1 MSELL
6 PGLQLTAFQLAL
18 AIAVVFA
25 AAIVR
30 GFSGFG
36 FSMLT
41 VTSLSLL
48 RPPAEVVPMVLMLEV
63 AASLRLLPMVWR
75 DADWRS
81 LRWLL
86 AGTALAT
93 PVGVAVLASVRADSM
108 RVVVS
113 VFVMLAV
120 VFLWRGF
127 TLRRVPGARA
137 TFATGLV
144 AGLLNGSAAIAGP
157 PTILFYF
164 SSPAGVA
171 VSRASLIAYFL
182 GTDLI
187 GVALASAYGLVNRA
201 ILLRAGAFLLPLVLG
216 VSVGHRHFV
225 RTNPESFR
233 RLVLALLLVLSLA
246 GLLRAMRG

>member
-6 PGLQLTAFQLAL
+6 PGLQLTAFQLTL
-18 AIAVVFA
+18 AVVVVFA

-36 FSMLT
+36 FSMLA
-41 VTSLSLL
+41 VTGLSLL

-63 AASLRLLPMVWR
+63 VASSHLLPMVWR

-93 PVGVAVLASVRADSM
+93 PVGVAVLASIPADSM

-127 TLRRVPGARA
+127 TLRQVPSARA
-137 TFATGLV
+137 TLATGVV

-164 SSPAGVA
+164 SSPAGVT
-171 VSRASLIAYFL
+171 VSRASLITYFL

-187 GVALASAYGLVNRA
+187 AVALAAAYGLVNGTILQRA
-201 ILLRAGAFLLPLVLG
+201 GILLFPLVLG
-216 VSVGHRHFV
+216 VSVGHRRFV

-233 RLVLALLLVLSLA
+233 RLVLVLLMALSLA
-246 GLLRAMRG
+246 GFLRAMHG